1 MELFGHL
8 VRPEHRSRAGK
19 QRVHAAYPGRNWT
32 LCLRFEVD
40 DLKAGMHAAIGAPG
54 SRGGDPRIGNRG
66 ERRLERI
73 LYRPAAGLGLPAKE
87 ATTVVLQP

>member
-1 MELFGHL
+1 
-8 VRPEHRSRAGK
+8 
-19 QRVHAAYPGRNWT
+19 
-32 LCLRFEVD
+32 
-40 DLKAGMHAAIGAPG
+40 MHAAIGAPG
-54 SRGGDPRIGNRG
+54 SRGGDARIGDRG

>member
-1 MELFGHL
+1 
-8 VRPEHRSRAGK
+8 
-19 QRVHAAYPGRNWT
+19 
-32 LCLRFEVD
+32 VD
-40 DLKAGMHAAIGAPG
+40 DLKARMHATIGAPG
-54 SRGGDPRIGNRG
+54 SRGGDLRIGNRR

>member
-1 MELFGHL
+1 
-8 VRPEHRSRAGK
+8 
-19 QRVHAAYPGRNWT
+19 
-32 LCLRFEVD
+32 
-40 DLKAGMHAAIGAPG
+40 MHPTIGSPG

-73 LYRPAAGLGLPAKE
+73 LYRPAAGLGLPSEE

>member
-1 MELFGHL
+1 
-8 VRPEHRSRAGK
+8 
-19 QRVHAAYPGRNWT
+19 
-32 LCLRFEVD
+32 VD
-40 DLKAGMHAAIGAPG
+40 DLKARMHATIGAPG
-54 SRGGDPRIGNRG
+54 SRDGDLRIGNCR